1 VILRS
6 LNVMLLG
13 AIAMACLVAGMFF
26 LRFWQQTRDRFFA
39 FFAASFLVEAANR
52 AALAVSPQP
61 NDGTPVFYSIRL
73 LSFLMILLAIVDKN
87 RSAARGPAARAPE
100 EPSEARRGM

>member
-1 VILRS
+1 VTLRS
-6 LNVMLLG
+6 LNVMVLG

-39 FFAASFLVEAANR
+39 FFAASFFVEAANR
-52 AALAVSPQP
+52 AALAVSPHP

-87 RSAARGPAARAPE
+87 RSATRGSSVRAA
-100 EPSEARRGM
+100 EPGSAERRGG